1 MGEIEDMAMKIF
13 NAYEDF
19 YLDKDKRKIFED
31 LFDKFLSVVD
41 INGQMEPYDATVALG
56 RSHRSKFD
64 QMVKSLKDQSLIPD

>member
-19 YLDKDKRKIFED
+19 YLNKDKRKIFED
-31 LFDKFLSVVD
+31 LFDKFLSTVD
-41 INGQMEPYDATVALG
+41 INEKMEPYDVIVALG
-56 RSHRSKFD
+56 ISHRSEFD